1 MPQKQVTPLRNAED
15 LVEANEWLFNRQRE
29 GKIDAKSADGLNTTL
44 KNSFNLLVKVPMD
57 LLKLTIQARI
67 KKVEIDIPRYLPG
80 QVKSG
85 ND

>member
-29 GKIDAKSADGLNTTL
+29 GQIDAKSADGINTTL
-44 KNSFNLLVKVPMD
+44 KNSFQLLVKVPMD

-85 ND
+85 T